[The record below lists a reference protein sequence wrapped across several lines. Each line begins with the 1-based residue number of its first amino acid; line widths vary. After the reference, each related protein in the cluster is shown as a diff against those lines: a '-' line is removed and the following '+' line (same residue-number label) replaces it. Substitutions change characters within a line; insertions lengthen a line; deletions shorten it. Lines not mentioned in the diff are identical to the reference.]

1 LRGEIMQSL
10 YHAQQDTQ
18 QAATVEF
25 VI

>member
-1 LRGEIMQSL
+1 MQSL